1 MGWIVGKDLAWGS
14 HGLFKDTIFV
24 FMSRDFTSV
33 CRDIKAV
40 RESRHYFEKISVD
53 LDSALSRNSQV
64 PRSRPAEAEE
74 AQNLLCATRSCFR
87 HTALDHVH
95 CLSVLQA
102 KKKPEVL
109 GTVSSPSEPQIT
121 WVLPCLSGWRGDVDC
136 LCSSSVLC
144 TSCVS
149 DHTLIKFRLVSLLL
163 QLLSFMH
170 ACSTF
175 FHQGSDLCQDLDPF
189 LKKLAE
195 NVSLLSLI

>member
-1 MGWIVGKDLAWGS
+1 
-14 HGLFKDTIFV
+14 
-24 FMSRDFTSV
+24 MSREFTSV
-33 CRDIKAV
+33 CRDIKSV

-53 LDSALSRNSQV
+53 LDGALTRNSQV

-87 HTALDHVH
+87 HTALDHVF

-102 KKKPEVL
+102 KKKPEIL
-109 GTVSSPSEPQIT
+109 GTVSSPSKPQIT
-121 WVLPCLSGWRGDVDC
+121 RVLSRLSVWCDVDC
-136 LCSSSVLC
+136 ICSSSFVLC
-144 TSCVS
+144 TSYVS
-149 DHTLIKFRLVSLLL
+149 DRTLESFNLFLFL
-163 QLLSFMH
+163 QLLSFIH

-195 NVSLLSLI
+195 NVSLLSLV